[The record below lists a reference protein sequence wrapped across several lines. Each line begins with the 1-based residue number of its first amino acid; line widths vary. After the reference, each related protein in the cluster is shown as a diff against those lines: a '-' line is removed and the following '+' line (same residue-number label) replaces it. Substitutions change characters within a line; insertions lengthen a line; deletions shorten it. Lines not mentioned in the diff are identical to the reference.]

1 MSLSPH
7 FLALR
12 GFLAPTGQKV
22 IPRISIFLSNPWASA
37 LPVASTWSESPFCQG
52 QSSGRFRLDHAFLGH
67 VLLHI
72 YCVEAQS
79 IEQSGDAGPG
89 VLPRFVEN
97 AVGERGLGNL
107 LLGGQAYLGFEVQI
121 RLDK

>member
-1 MSLSPH
+1 M
-7 FLALR
+7 
-12 GFLAPTGQKV
+12 
-22 IPRISIFLSNPWASA
+22 
-37 LPVASTWSESPFCQG
+37 
-52 QSSGRFRLDHAFLGH
+52 GH

-121 RLDK
+121 RLDKQAGRPGIDFCAPVIDARGKHLRRGQSNVDGIALLSL